1 MFFHRERAGAAAA
14 TCNLCGF
21 QQPCVITFN
30 PYWVINII
38 LFVLTLSLSSAI
50 GYCFLLFLPHWDLL
64 FCDTRQIADTIL
76 YIFARCNMKGFFFGV
91 FVKKNPVT
99 ICHVFLS
106 LTCVR
111 FVFKVFFCNNCR
123 SLFKVKVTQKFKIL
137 KK

>member
-76 YIFARCNMKGFFFGV
+76 YIFARCNMKGFFLVYLWRKIPLLSAMCFSHS
-91 FVKKNPVT
+91 
-99 ICHVFLS
+99 HVCALCS
-106 LTCVR
+106 RL
-111 FVFKVFFCNNCR
+111 FFAIIAE

>member
-1 MFFHRERAGAAAA
+1 MFFHRAGAAAA

-76 YIFARCNMKGFFFGV
+76 YILRDATWKGFFCV

-99 ICHVFLS
+99 ISAMCFSHSHVVLGEGFLCRCSISRLFS
-106 LTCVR
+106 L
-111 FVFKVFFCNNCR
+111 
-123 SLFKVKVTQKFKIL
+123 LLQ
-137 KK
+137 